1 MYRAR
6 DRIEHE
12 AWLDRIDAGAE
23 RLDLGEE
30 ARSNAVD
37 LFLSDVP
44 ADDRSK
50 PAAAAASLYA
60 GALLAGEQRPQ
71 GAVADQMD
79 VSRPSVQGRWKG
91 RLADAG
97 FNVPDW

>member
-1 MYRAR
+1 VYPAR

-12 AWLDRIDAGAE
+12 AWLDRIETAAAALG
-23 RLDLGEE
+23 LDDE
-30 ARSNAVD
+30 ARANAVD

-44 ADDRSK
+44 EDDRSK

-60 GALLAGEQRPQ
+60 GALLAGEQRSQ
-71 GAVADQMD
+71 GAVAREMG
-79 VSRPSVQGRWKG
+79 VSRPSVQGRWKA

-97 FNVPDW
+97 FDVPDW

>member
-1 MYRAR
+1 MYTAR

-12 AWLDRIDAGAE
+12 RWLADIEAGATA
-23 RLDLGEE
+23 LSLGEE
-30 ARSNAVD
+30 ACANAVD

-44 ADDRSK
+44 DADRTK

-60 GALLAGEQRPQ
+60 GALLAGEQRSQ
-71 GAVADQMD
+71 GAVARAMD
-79 VSRPSVQGRWKG
+79 VSRPSVQRRWKA

-97 FNVPDW
+97 FDVPDW

>member
-1 MYRAR
+1 VYRAR

-12 AWLDRIDAGAE
+12 RWLDRIESGAAA
-23 RLDLGEE
+23 LDLGDE

-44 ADDRSK
+44 ERDRTK

-60 GALLAGEQRPQ
+60 GALLAGDQRSQ
-71 GAVADQMD
+71 GAVAREMD
-79 VSRPSVQGRWKG
+79 VSRPSVGSRWKG

-97 FNVPDW
+97 FDVPDW

>member
-1 MYRAR
+1 VYPAR

-12 AWLDRIDAGAE
+12 AWLARIAAAAE
-23 RLDLGEE
+23 SLDLGDE
-30 ARSNAVD
+30 ARANAVD

-44 ADDRSK
+44 ESDRAK

-60 GALLAGEQRPQ
+60 GALLAGDQRSQ
-71 GAVADQMD
+71 GAVAAEMD
-79 VSRPSVQGRWKG
+79 VSRPSVGSRWKA

-97 FNVPDW
+97 FDVPDW

>member
-1 MYRAR
+1 MYPAR

-12 AWLDRIDAGAE
+12 AWLDRIEAAATG
-23 RLDLGEE
+23 LGLGDE
-30 ARSNAVD
+30 ARANAVD

-44 ADDRSK
+44 EDDRSK

-60 GALLAGEQRPQ
+60 GALLAGEQRSQ
-71 GAVADQMD
+71 SAVAREMG
-79 VSRPSVQGRWKG
+79 VSRPSVQGRWKA

-97 FNVPDW
+97 FDVPDW

>member
-1 MYRAR
+1 MYPAR

-12 AWLDRIDAGAE
+12 AWLDRI
-23 RLDLGEE
+23 EE
-30 ARSNAVD
+30 AAAGLGLDDEARANAVD

-44 ADDRSK
+44 DDDRSK

-60 GALLAGEQRPQ
+60 GALLAGEQRSQ
-71 GAVADQMD
+71 GAVAHEIG
-79 VSRPSVQGRWKG
+79 VSRPSVQGRWKR

-97 FNVPDW
+97 FDVPDW

>member
-1 MYRAR
+1 MYPAR

-12 AWLDRIDAGAE
+12 AWLDRIGNGAA
-23 RLDLGEE
+23 RLGLGDE
-30 ARSNAVD
+30 ARANAVD

-44 ADDRSK
+44 ENDRSK

-60 GALLAGEQRPQ
+60 GALLAGEQRSQ
-71 GAVADQMD
+71 SAVAREMD
-79 VSRPSVQGRWKG
+79 VSRPSVQHRWKA

-97 FNVPDW
+97 FDVPDW

>member
-1 MYRAR
+1 VYPAR

-12 AWLDRIDAGAE
+12 TWLDRIGAAAAG
-23 RLDLGEE
+23 LGLGDE
-30 ARSNAVD
+30 ARANAVD

-44 ADDRSK
+44 EDDRSK

-60 GALLAGEQRPQ
+60 GALLAGEQRSQ
-71 GAVADQMD
+71 TAVAREMG
-79 VSRPSVQGRWKG
+79 VSRPSVQRRWKA

-97 FNVPDW
+97 FDVPDW

>member
-1 MYRAR
+1 MYPAR

-12 AWLDRIDAGAE
+12 AWLDRIEAAAAG
-23 RLDLGEE
+23 LGLGDE
-30 ARSNAVD
+30 ARANAVD

-44 ADDRSK
+44 DDDRSK

-60 GALLAGEQRPQ
+60 GALLAGEQRSQ
-71 GAVADQMD
+71 GAVAGAMD
-79 VSRPSVQGRWKG
+79 VSRPSVQHRWKG

-97 FNVPDW
+97 FDVPDW